1 METLKLIICTI
12 ILLGFVATIML
23 VFDAWDT
30 RMFILYVA
38 TAILTDMLCMM
49 LDD

>member
-30 RMFILYVA
+30 RIFIIYVA
-38 TAILTDMLCMM
+38 TAILTDMLCIMFG
-49 LDD
+49 